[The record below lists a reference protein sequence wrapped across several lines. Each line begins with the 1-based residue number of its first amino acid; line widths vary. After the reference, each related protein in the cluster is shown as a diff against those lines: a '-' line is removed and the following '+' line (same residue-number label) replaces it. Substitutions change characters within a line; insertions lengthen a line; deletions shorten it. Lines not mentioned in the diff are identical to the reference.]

1 MGTEHARVRSDGFHE
16 EGAAGFGLRSGAS
29 TSSRTRAIAGLRAE
43 REWRRFSLNSYVEWQ
58 QTLPSDGPEVSASFV
73 GVDAWSPLAASN
85 PALSGGMFG
94 VSAVTWLS
102 PQSTLSFGYDQ
113 RFGPRGD
120 ASLVSLKYAFG
131 F

>member
-1 MGTEHARVRSDGFHE
+1 VRSDGFYE
-16 EGAAGFGLRSGAS
+16 DGAAGFGLRSGAS
-29 TSSRTRAIAGLRAE
+29 TSSRTQAIAGLRAS
-43 REWRRFSLNSYVEWQ
+43 RDWQRISLSGYAEWQ
-58 QTLPSDGPEVSASFV
+58 QTLASDGLELSASFV

-94 VSAVTWLS
+94 LSATAWLGAN
-102 PQSTLSFGYDQ
+102 STLALGYDQ